1 MAIFSHIQSLW
12 VLKAGVGSAVM
23 SCPEY
28 GARLGRMTSTAGQ
41 KLGALLLPLYVLAVL
56 AGIVSGAAAGL
67 VVSLASLFQFTADP
81 GLWAGWGPAGSLFF
95 PVVFGI
101 PAGGVIA
108 LVPATGAATGLFIQA
123 WNVPFPSI
131 KDQSLVAGIGAG
143 AAGAM
148 LATAMLLRGSTNP
161 WPAIAVG
168 VVFAA
173 ASFLIAWQLT
183 ARYLRH
189 REAAL

>member
-1 MAIFSHIQSLW
+1 
-12 VLKAGVGSAVM
+12 
-23 SCPEY
+23 
-28 GARLGRMTSTAGQ
+28 MTATAGQ
-41 KLGALLLPLYVLAVL
+41 KLGSLLVPLYVLAVL

-67 VVSLASLFQFTADP
+67 AVSLIALFQFTVDP

-95 PVVFGI
+95 PVVLGI
-101 PAGGVIA
+101 PVGGVIA
-108 LVPATGAATGLFIQA
+108 LAPATGAATGLFIQA

-131 KDQSLVAGIGAG
+131 RDQSLVAGIGAG
-143 AAGAM
+143 AAGTV
-148 LATAMLLRGSTNP
+148 LASATLFHGDTNP
-161 WPAIAVG
+161 WLAIPVG

-173 ASFLIAWQLT
+173 ASFLIAGQVT